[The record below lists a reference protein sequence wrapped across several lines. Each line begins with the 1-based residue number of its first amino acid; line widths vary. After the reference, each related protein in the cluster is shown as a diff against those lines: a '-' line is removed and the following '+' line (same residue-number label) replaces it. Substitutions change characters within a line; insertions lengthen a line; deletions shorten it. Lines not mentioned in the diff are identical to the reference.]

1 MGSLGVGTVQLL
13 GEGGREA
20 PEHSEGG
27 QELALSSELSTRSTG
42 PVDVSVVIR
51 STMLD
56 RQSKLEITE
65 FLLLESGSGTGT
77 FD

>member
-1 MGSLGVGTVQLL
+1 MGTVQLL

-20 PEHSEGG
+20 PEHSDGG
-27 QELALSSELSTRSTG
+27 QELKLSSELSSRITG

-56 RQSKLEITE
+56 RQSRLEMTE
-65 FLLLESGSGTGT
+65 FLLLESGRGE
-77 FD
+77 DRNI